1 VLAAGG
7 IATGRQMAACMALG
21 AAGAWTGSVW
31 LTTAESDVSEI
42 LREKMFAATS
52 RDTVRSKCRTGKF
65 SRQLRSAWTDA
76 WEEPGSPETLPMPY
90 QTLLS
95 EPALRAAHRAAE
107 RGNEKARELVT
118 YWVGQCVG
126 LVDSVKSSRTVVTEF
141 MEEFAE
147 AIDEMHAL
155 TEE

>member
-1 VLAAGG
+1 
-7 IATGRQMAACMALG
+7 
-21 AAGAWTGSVW
+21 
-31 LTTAESDVSEI
+31 
-42 LREKMFAATS
+42 
-52 RDTVRSKCRTGKF
+52 
-65 SRQLRSAWTDA
+65 
-76 WEEPGSPETLPMPY
+76 MPY

-107 RGNEKARELVT
+107 KGNEKARELVT

-126 LVDSVKSSRTVVTEF
+126 LVDSVKSTRTIVTEF